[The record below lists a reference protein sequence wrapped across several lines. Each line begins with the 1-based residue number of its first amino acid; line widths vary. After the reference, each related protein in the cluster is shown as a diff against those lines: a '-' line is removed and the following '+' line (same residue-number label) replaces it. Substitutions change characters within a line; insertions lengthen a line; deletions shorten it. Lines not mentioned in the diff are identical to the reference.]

1 MQIIEK
7 KWEDRI
13 FPDIRDSLVIRFKIP
28 VSTVKNDLGEIVAEM
43 YWKNAPGD
51 NYAIP
56 PLVFSSKSVIYH
68 TFKNGITIKG
78 TLEWE
83 KINNPNIIDTDGI
96 WGNFKYYKK
105 DLQSYIWH
113 TEGFLISFNPRK
125 VPDVK
130 PIPIPDDI
138 IIPDDEIDAGIILK
152 PANGA
157 NSYSDLFP
165 YIYVS
170 AWPKISDAEKKGN
183 FFGYVNTNSSPPVT
197 TFYDRLVALKASGN
211 RVGMENEAIAFLEGI
226 EPYQNQFI
234 TQINKQLGFIGSFA
248 ALYNDL
254 KTTKSNDNV
263 VVLVCNFLKT
273 DVTSFV
279 DYLKSPAYIQLKE
292 RFWFSYFALLIV
304 MGYKNSELEAII
316 KILTICNYVEIVF
329 SHLNTNTKATVT
341 VLEKNA
347 LFNLFHATILLDKDI
362 FPLPPYS
369 ESAPPSANTPIVPY
383 AIGNLQLVKYKLLR
397 YEMGELAHITS
408 VMPGE
413 KRKVVN
419 RKLDRITDKEQITT
433 YNESISD
440 HKTTEKSNDFSKELW
455 NAIAETTQTS
465 NYPDP
470 GLISTYGPPTNITVK
485 GSYTKAQTTQTPEK
499 KQITLYAKKVLNL
512 TTQRIS
518 EKINKVRSHTQL
530 KELED
535 TATSILDNSNGKDPA
550 YGMYCWLNKVYK
562 AKVVNY
568 GNRMLF
574 TFLIPNPAANYISQA
589 KIIEGNNLTE
599 PLSLSQQ
606 NINTYK
612 DITPDNYLALCQYY
626 QLKAFP
632 IAPNTQF
639 VVSDI
644 MQLGESKLIVVP
656 KGYEAAQAT
665 ISYAFGEGNATAIV
679 NGFIGKSNFSFDQSK
694 GDTGTQSFELNK
706 EQNSIA
712 VGIVSSNVITMSPPS
727 SVIDF
732 QLSVEIICL
741 LNIENLLSWQIS
753 IYQLISTAYAEQYA
767 IYNQKSNASNGKE
780 ERENPLKDYL
790 IVKQELEKGVREQLQ
805 NHIINTLGLPSNF
818 DKETASPGME
828 YNYPENAQYINSSL
842 EWDEMTYTFLDKYDS
857 QNELFT
863 VSSLSPDYFSG
874 FLKAAYARV
883 TIPVAP
889 HYNQG
894 FLYFLSTGIVWSPA
908 DNFAPCFDDSKLEN
922 NTSTDQ
928 TTIVLE
934 LKNVFQHPNL
944 PEKIIDSWE
953 VVIPTSMQMLQK
965 NNSLK
970 INNYE

>member
-13 FPDIRDSLVIRFKIP
+13 FPDIKDGLVILFKVP
-28 VSTVKNDLGEIVAEM
+28 VSTDKNDSGQIVAEM
-43 YWKNAPGD
+43 YWKKRPGD
-51 NYAIP
+51 NYTIP
-56 PLVFSSKSVIYH
+56 ALVFSSKSNMYH
-68 TFKNGITIKG
+68 TFNNGITIIG
-78 TLEWE
+78 TLEWR
-83 KINNPNIIDTDGI
+83 KINNSHIIDTDGI

-105 DLQSYIWH
+105 DLQAYIWH

-130 PIPIPDDI
+130 PIPIPI
-138 IIPDDEIDAGIILK
+138 EIPDDEPIDPGVILK
-152 PANGA
+152 PAIGA
-157 NSYSDLFP
+157 NLYSDLFP
-165 YIYVS
+165 YIYIS
-170 AWPKISDAEKKGN
+170 GWPKISEAEKKDN
-183 FFGYVNTNSSPPVT
+183 FFGYTIAHSSPPKN
-197 TFYDRLVALKASGN
+197 TFYDQLKALKEAGN
-211 RVGMENEAIAFLEGI
+211 RNGMENEAIAFLEGVP
-226 EPYQNQFI
+226 PYQNQFVYEV
-234 TQINKQLGFIGSFA
+234 NKQSGYIGSFA
-248 ALYNDL
+248 ALYNHL
-254 KTTKSNDNV
+254 QNTKSTDNV
-263 VVLVCNFLKT
+263 VILVYNFLKT
-273 DVTSFV
+273 DVTSIIE
-279 DYLKSPAYIQLKE
+279 YLKSTPYMDSKE
-292 RFWFSYFALLIV
+292 RLWDSYFALLIV
-304 MGYKNSELEAII
+304 MGYRNSDLEAII
-316 KILTICNYVEIVF
+316 KNLTICNYLETIF
-329 SHLNTNTKATVT
+329 SHLNARKTVT
-341 VLEKNA
+341 VLESKA
-347 LFNLFHATILLDKDI
+347 LYNLFHATILLDKAI
-362 FPLPPYS
+362 FPLPPYAQS
-369 ESAPPSANTPIVPY
+369 PPSAPTPAIVPY
-383 AIGNLQLVKYKLLR
+383 AIGDLQLVKYKLLR

-433 YNESISD
+433 YNENISD

-455 NAIAETTQTS
+455 KAIAETTQTS

-470 GLISTYGPPTNITVK
+470 GLVSTYGPPTNITIK
-485 GSYTKAQTTQTPEK
+485 GSYTKAQTTQTPER

-518 EKINKVRSHTQL
+518 EKVNKVRSHTQL

-574 TFLIPNPAANYISQA
+574 TFLIPNPAADYIAQSQ
-589 KIIEGNNLTE
+589 IIAGNNLTE
-599 PLSLSQQ
+599 PLWLAQQ
-606 NINTYK
+606 NINTYQ

-626 QLKAFP
+626 QLKTFP
-632 IAPNTQF
+632 IAPNTQL
-639 VVSDI
+639 VLSDI

-656 KGYEAAQAT
+656 KGYEASKAT
-665 ISYAFGEGNATAIV
+665 ISYAFGEGNGTAVV
-679 NGFIGKSNFSFDQSK
+679 NGFIGKSSFSFDQSK
-694 GDTGTQSFELNK
+694 GDTGTQSFDLNK

-727 SVIDF
+727 SAIDF
-732 QLSVEIICL
+732 QLSVEVICL
-741 LNIENLLSWQIS
+741 LNAENLLSWQIS

-767 IYNQKSNASNGKE
+767 IYNQKSNVSNGKE

-790 IVKQELEKGVREQLQ
+790 IVKQELEKGVRQQLQ
-805 NHIINTLGLPSNF
+805 NHIMNTVGLPANF
-818 DKETASPGME
+818 DEELASPDID
-828 YNYPENAQYINSSL
+828 YNYPENAQYINSAL

-883 TIPVAP
+883 TIPVTP
-889 HYNQG
+889 QYNQG
-894 FLYFLSTGIVWSPA
+894 FLYFLSTGIVWSAA
-908 DNFAPCFDDSKLEN
+908 DHLTPCFDDSILEN

-928 TTIVLE
+928 ATIVLE
-934 LKNVFQHPNL
+934 VKNVFQHPNT
-944 PEKIIDSWE
+944 PEKTIDSWE

-970 INNYE
+970 IQNYE

>member
-1 MQIIEK
+1 MHIVEK
-7 KWEDRI
+7 RWEDKT
-13 FPDIRDSLVIRFKIP
+13 FPDIQDSLVIVFKLS
-28 VSTVKNDLGEIVAEM
+28 VSANKNDSGEILPEVF
-43 YWKNAPGD
+43 WKKTSSN
-51 NYAIP
+51 NYFPAS
-56 PLVFSSKSVIYH
+56 LVFSSEGNINH
-68 TFKNGITIKG
+68 TFSNGITIKG
-78 TLEWE
+78 TLEWK
-83 KINNPNIIDTDGI
+83 KINNANINDTDGI

-105 DLQSYIWH
+105 ENESYFWH
-113 TEGFLISFNPRK
+113 TVGFLIIFNPRK
-125 VPDVK
+125 EHDKEEEK
-130 PIPIPDDI
+130 PIS
-138 IIPDDEIDAGIILK
+138 DEVAQDEEQIDPGIILK
-152 PANGA
+152 PTTAANL
-157 NSYSDLFP
+157 YSDLFP

-170 AWPKISDAEKKGN
+170 GWPKISDAEKKEN
-183 FFGYVNTNSSPPVT
+183 FFGYTIANSSPPT
-197 TFYDRLVALKASGN
+197 NTFYDQLKALKEAGN
-211 RVGMENEAIAFLEGI
+211 RLGIRTEAIAFLEGKL
-226 EPYQNQFI
+226 PYQNQFVLRVK
-234 TQINKQLGFIGSFA
+234 KQSGYIGSFV
-248 ALYNDL
+248 ALYNNL
-254 KTTKSNDNV
+254 ETTKANDNV
-263 VVLVCNFLKT
+263 VTLVCNFLKT
-273 DVTSFV
+273 DVISFTG
-279 DYLKSPAYIQLKE
+279 YLKSAAYNESKE
-292 RFWFSYFALLIV
+292 RLWYSYFALLIE
-304 MGYKNSELEAII
+304 MGYRNNDLEAII
-316 KILTICNYVEIVF
+316 KNLTICNFLENIF
-329 SHLNTNTKATVT
+329 SNLNTKGTATVLGKE
-341 VLEKNA
+341 VL
-347 LFNLFHATILLDKDI
+347 FDLFHATILLDKTI
-362 FPLPPYS
+362 FPLPKYPQS
-369 ESAPPSANTPIVPY
+369 PPSTATPAILPY

-440 HKTTEKSNDFSKELW
+440 HKNTEKSNDFSKELW

-470 GLISTYGPPTNITVK
+470 GLVSTYGPPTNITIK
-485 GSYTKAQTTQTPEK
+485 GSYTKAQTSQTPEK

-535 TATSILDNSNGKDPA
+535 TATSILDNSNSKDPA

-599 PLSLSQQ
+599 PLSLAQQ
-606 NINTYK
+606 HINTYQ
-612 DITPDNYLALCQYY
+612 DITADNYLALCQYY
-626 QLKAFP
+626 QLKTFQ
-632 IAPNTQF
+632 IAPKTEL

-644 MQLGESKLIVVP
+644 MQLGESKLIGIP
-656 KGYEAAQAT
+656 KGYEASQAT
-665 ISYAFGEGNATAIV
+665 LSYAFGEGNAKALV
-679 NGFIGKSNFSFDQSK
+679 NGFIGKNSFSFDQSK
-694 GDTGTQSFELNK
+694 GNTGTQNFDLNK

-727 SVIDF
+727 ATIDF

-741 LNIENLLSWQIS
+741 LNAENLLSWQIS
-753 IYQLISTAYAEQYA
+753 IYQLISIAYAEQYE
-767 IYNQKSNASNGKE
+767 IYNQKSNAANGKE
-780 ERENPLKDYL
+780 ERVNPLKDYL
-790 IVKQELEKGVREQLQ
+790 IVKQELEKGVRQQLQ
-805 NHIINTLGLPSNF
+805 KHIMDTLGLSSFF
-818 DKETASPGME
+818 DEEIVSLGID
-828 YNYPENAQYINSSL
+828 YNQPENVQYINSSL
-842 EWDEMTYTFLDKYDS
+842 EWNEMSYTFLDKYNS

-908 DNFAPCFDDSKLEN
+908 DNFAPCFDDSPLEN

-928 TTIVLE
+928 ATIVLE
-934 LKNVFQHPNL
+934 LKHVFKQANPS
-944 PEKIIDSWE
+944 EKTIDSWE
-953 VVIPTSMQMLQK
+953 VIIPTSMQMLQK

-970 INNYE
+970 IKHYE

>member
-1 MQIIEK
+1 MEIIEK
-7 KWEDRI
+7 RWEDRI
-13 FPDIRDSLVIRFKIP
+13 FPDIRDGLVIVFKLP
-28 VSTVKNDLGEIVAEM
+28 VSADKNNSGQITGEM
-43 YWKNAPGD
+43 FWKNAPAD
-51 NYAIP
+51 NYSIP
-56 PLVFSSKSVIYH
+56 PLVFSSKGFIYH
-68 TFKNGITIKG
+68 TFNNGITIKG
-78 TLEWE
+78 TLAWE

-96 WGNFKYYKK
+96 WSNFKYYKK
-105 DLQSYIWH
+105 DLQTYMWH

-125 VPDVK
+125 KPDVK
-130 PIPIPDDI
+130 PIPVPEEI
-138 IIPDDEIDAGIILK
+138 IIDDEQIDPGIILK

-157 NSYSDLFP
+157 NLYSDLFP

-170 AWPKISDAEKKGN
+170 GWPKISGAEKSQN
-183 FFGYVNTNSSPPVT
+183 FFGYVSTNSSPSGT
-197 TFYDRLVALKASGN
+197 TFYDQLKTLKASGS
-211 RVGMENEAIAFLEGI
+211 RSGMETEAIAFLEGSS
-226 EPYQNQFI
+226 PYQNQYI
-234 TQINKQLGFIGSFA
+234 SQINRQKGFIGSFA
-248 ALYNDL
+248 ALYNHL
-254 KTTKSNDNV
+254 ETTKSTDNV
-263 VVLVCNFLKT
+263 VVLVCDFLKT
-273 DVTSFV
+273 DVTSFLG
-279 DYLKSPAYIQLKE
+279 YLKSAAYIEYKE
-292 RFWFSYFALLIV
+292 RLWFSYFALLIE
-304 MGYKNSELEAII
+304 MGYSSSNLTAII
-316 KILTICNYVEIVF
+316 KTLTICNYSETIF
-329 SHLNTNTKATVT
+329 AHLNAKATAT
-341 VLEKNA
+341 VLEKGN
-347 LFNLFHATILLDKDI
+347 LFNLFHATILLDKGI
-362 FPLPPYS
+362 FPLPPFS
-369 ESAPPSANTPIVPY
+369 QSPPLAPTPAIIPY
-383 AIGNLQLVKYKLLR
+383 AIGDLQLVKYKLLR

-470 GLISTYGPPTNITVK
+470 GLVSTYGPPTNITVM
-485 GSYTKAQTTQTPEK
+485 GSYTKAKTTQTPEK

-512 TTQRIS
+512 TTQRIA
-518 EKINKVRSHTQL
+518 EKVNKVRSHTQL

-574 TFLIPNPAANYISQA
+574 TFLIPNPAANYISQT

-599 PLSLSQQ
+599 PLSLAQQ
-606 NINTYK
+606 GINTYQ

-626 QLKAFP
+626 QLKTFP
-632 IAPNTQF
+632 IAPNTQL
-639 VVSDI
+639 VISDI

-656 KGYEAAQAT
+656 KGYEASKAT
-665 ISYAFGEGNATAIV
+665 ISYAFGEGNATAVV
-679 NGFIGKSNFSFDQSK
+679 NGFIGKSSFTFDQSK
-694 GDTGTQSFELNK
+694 GNTGTQSFDLNK
-706 EQNSIA
+706 EQNNIA

-727 SVIDF
+727 AAIDF
-732 QLSVEIICL
+732 QLSVEIIAV
-741 LNIENLLSWQIS
+741 LNSENLLSWQIS

-767 IYNQKSNASNGKE
+767 IYNQKSNVSNSKE

-790 IVKQELEKGVREQLQ
+790 IVKQELEKGVRQQLQ
-805 NHIINTLGLPSNF
+805 DHIISTLGLPSNF
-818 DKETASPGME
+818 NEETASPE
-828 YNYPENAQYINSSL
+828 LDYNYPENAQYINSSL

-883 TIPVAP
+883 TIPVTP

-894 FLYFLSTGIVWSPA
+894 FLYFLSTGIVWSVA
-908 DNFAPCFDDSKLEN
+908 DNFAPCFDDSALEN

-928 TTIVLE
+928 ATVVLE
-934 LKNVFQHPNL
+934 LKNVFKQPSP
-944 PEKIIDSWE
+944 PEKTIDSWE

-965 NNSLK
+965 SNSLK
-970 INNYE
+970 IYNYE